1 MKSNIITGTKNSSRG
16 FTFIELLI
24 GMVLIGTIAAMAV
37 PRYVDA
43 AQQEKD
49 DSLWAQSVAVKNA
62 HDAVLN
68 KNTTATV
75 TSLVAELSGSTSAI
89 ASGVQVQVS
98 GATYVVPTY
107 SNALCTEPTK
117 SVNDKVGCVGVI
129 AS

>member
-1 MKSNIITGTKNSSRG
+1 MNKYEHG

-24 GMVLIGTIAAMAV
+24 GMVLIGVVAAMAV

-43 AQQEKD
+43 AQQAKD

-62 HDAVLN
+62 HDAVIN
-68 KNTTATV
+68 KGGTPSVSGLV
-75 TSLVAELSGSTSAI
+75 TEMSGAAVAVDG
-89 ASGVQVQVS
+89 GVQVQVS
-98 GATYVVPTY
+98 GERYVVPTY

-117 SVNDKVGCVGVI
+117 SVNDAVGCVGSV